1 MADIYSLA
9 EHGGFDRAAPL
20 CMDALIPRQE
30 VREMCASGRC
40 RRYDHCWSCPPA
52 CGSLEHTARQMASYR
67 RGVLVQTIGRLRD
80 AFDYEGI
87 EATQQRHKS
96 AFAALARQARFLCPD
111 CLPLTAGSCTL
122 CHKCTWPDR
131 PCRFPQ
137 KRLSSMEAYG
147 LLVSDVC
154 LRSGLQYNYGPDTI
168 CFTSCLLFEKESSC
182 HAKPERDLS

>member
-1 MADIYSLA
+1 MADIYLLA
-9 EHGGFDRAAPL
+9 EHGGFDRVAPL

-111 CLPLTAGSCTL
+111 CLPDFA
-122 CHKCTWPDR
+122 R
-131 PCRFPQ
+131 AEYQRF
-137 KRLSSMEAYG
+137 RL
-147 LLVSDVC
+147 
-154 LRSGLQYNYGPDTI
+154 LRGEEDA
-168 CFTSCLLFEKESSC
+168 E
-182 HAKPERDLS
+182 